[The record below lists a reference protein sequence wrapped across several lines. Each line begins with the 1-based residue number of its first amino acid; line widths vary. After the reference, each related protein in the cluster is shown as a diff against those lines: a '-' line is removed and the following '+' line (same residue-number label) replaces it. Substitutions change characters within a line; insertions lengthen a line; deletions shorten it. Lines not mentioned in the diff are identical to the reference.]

1 MNQKINFS
9 VIIPVFNEEQA
20 IGKVVTDLKKYLSRE
35 KYNYEIIVVNDAST
49 DKTGKILNNLSGIK
63 IVNHFY
69 NKGYGAS
76 IKTGTRS
83 AQYDYILFF
92 DGDGQHK
99 PENIKELI
107 KEIPKY
113 DMVIGAREYYSGQ
126 SLKKPG
132 KKLLTWIAN
141 YLMEKKIPDINSGF
155 RIIKKSLFLKFIHIL
170 PNSYSVT
177 TTITLAFYKDA
188 LNIKFVPITT
198 NKRKGKSKVRIKH
211 GISAILLI
219 LRVIMLFN
227 PLKVFIPI
235 SVLLLSSG
243 ILFSLFGIIYYNS
256 LPNSG
261 IIIILSGI
269 ILFFNALLADQLSS
283 LRNEK
288 K

>member
-9 VIIPVFNEEQA
+9 VIIPVFNEEET
-20 IGKVVTDLKKYLSRE
+20 IEKVVTDLKKYLSQE

-49 DKTGKILNNLSGIK
+49 DKTGKILNNLNEIK

-76 IKTGTRS
+76 LKTGTRT

-107 KEIPKY
+107 KEMPKY

-126 SLKKPG
+126 SFKKPG

-141 YLMEKKIPDINSGF
+141 YLVEKKIPDINSGF
-155 RIIKKSLFLKFIHIL
+155 RIIKKDLFLKFIHIL
-170 PNSYSVT
+170 PNSYSAT

-235 SVLLLSSG
+235 SVFLLFFG

-283 LRNEK
+283 LRHEK